1 MTTLIAK
8 PKLLTADDLLRL
20 HSQGVRGEL
29 VRGVLHKT
37 APGGLERGELTATV
51 GYLLSVFVKP
61 RRLGRV
67 MMGVGVI
74 LERDPDTVRRAS
86 VSFVS
91 AQRRPLGVR
100 NTGYA
105 EIPPELVVEIRSP
118 GDSAAELDEKARM
131 WIGYGVLIV
140 WAVHPDARTVDVYR
154 ADGTATALT
163 EWDMLDGGEALPGFS
178 CAVSVIFDI

>member
-1 MTTLIAK
+1 
-8 PKLLTADDLLRL
+8 
-20 HSQGVRGEL
+20 
-29 VRGVLHKT
+29 
-37 APGGLERGELTATV
+37 
-51 GYLLSVFVKP
+51 
-61 RRLGRV
+61 

-74 LERDPDTVRRAS
+74 LERGPDTVRRAS

-131 WIGYGVLIV
+131 WLNHGVLIV
-140 WAVHPDARTVDVYR
+140 WAIHPDARTVDVYR
-154 ADGTATALT
+154 ADGTASTLT
-163 EWDMLDGGEALPGFS
+163 NQDALDGGDALPGFS
-178 CAVSVIFDI
+178 CAVSDIFDI